1 MLQSLNL
8 KHIYYFWV
16 VARESSIQKAGIYLN
31 VSSSSISEQIKTLE
45 MRVGVELF
53 DRSQKRMFLSEAGK
67 ELYNEL
73 DVIFPKLDELFES
86 LVNHKHLDVK
96 QVNIGFCPTL
106 SKDVRF
112 KLCFDIIEDPHYTV
126 QIHQGENSYLVRAFN
141 NGEIDLF
148 YTTNKKINLNGN
160 YKKVKIGVK
169 KYCLVCNSKKAKNL
183 DIQGGIKVIH
193 NHRFISYTSDNELHF
208 NILKFIKEKN
218 IHPIRAAEIDD
229 INLIKETILQMDCFA
244 ILPENSIKKE
254 IKDKSLVKINCN
266 LTKLNSDIIAY
277 YQAQFD
283 ESRFRAHLK
292 SAAKNL

>member
-1 MLQSLNL
+1 
-8 KHIYYFWV
+8 V

-45 MRVGVELF
+45 MRLGVELF
-53 DRSQKRMFLSEAGK
+53 DRSQKRMFLSEPGK

-160 YKKVKIGVK
+160 YKKLKIGVK

-183 DIQGGIKVIH
+183 NVQHGINVIH

-208 NILKFIKEKN
+208 NILKLIKEKN

-277 YQAQFD
+277 YQARFD

>member
-1 MLQSLNL
+1 LLQSLNL

-45 MRVGVELF
+45 IRLGLELF
-53 DRSQKRMFLSEAGK
+53 DRSQKRMFLSEPGK

-73 DVIFPKLDELFES
+73 DIIFPKLNELFES

-126 QIHQGENSYLVRAFN
+126 QIHQGENSYLVRGFN

-148 YTTNKKINLNGN
+148 YTTNTKINLNGN

-169 KYCLVCNSKKAKNL
+169 RYCLVCNSTTAKKLSSKEGL
-183 DIQGGIKVIH
+183 QVLH
-193 NHRFISYTSDNELHF
+193 NQRFINYTSDNELHF
-208 NILKFIKEKN
+208 NILK
-218 IHPIRAAEIDD
+218 
-229 INLIKETILQMDCFA
+229 LIKQKISTQLE
-244 ILPENSIKKE
+244 LPK
-254 IKDKSLVKINCN
+254 
-266 LTKLNSDIIAY
+266 LTTLI
-277 YQAQFD
+277 
-283 ESRFRAHLK
+283 
-292 SAAKNL
+292 